1 MNAATEIR
9 RDGELPRSEMRAVL
23 TGATRKADEV
33 RARRLEDAMRRL
45 RRDDVERPTVFVGTG
60 TCGLGAGAGK
70 TLAAVKELL
79 ATRGIDGDVV
89 EVGCI
94 GLCASEPMVDVQLPG
109 RARLSFGG
117 VTAKHVAEVVGG
129 TLDGAPPVGQALYQ
143 FVGDGLAVW
152 DGIPA
157 QGEHPF
163 FRPQKRWVLKNCG
176 IIDPARIDEYL
187 AGGGYAAYA
196 RTIRTLTPPEVCDLV
211 DRAGLRGRGGGGF
224 PAASKWRTAL
234 NSPGDRKY
242 LVCNADEGDPGAFM
256 DRAVVEGDPHRLL
269 EGMAIAAYA
278 IGASKAYVYIR
289 AEYPLAVARL
299 HEAIEQARAW
309 GSSAATSWA
318 AAWTWRSRSSRAP
331 ARSCAARKRRC

>member
-129 TLDGAPPVGQALYQ
+129 TLDATGGHNLLEPALFAKPVIFGPNYRSARMAGEAL
-143 FVGDGLAVW
+143 
-152 DGIPA
+152 
-157 QGEHPF
+157 
-163 FRPQKRWVLKNCG
+163 LKENG
-176 IIDPARIDEYL
+176 GFL
-187 AGGGYAAYA
+187 AGTAAEISA
-196 RTIRTLTPPEVCDLV
+196 TISKLLD
-211 DRAGLRGRGGGGF
+211 DRAYLDASGEN
-224 PAASKWRTAL
+224 AAKAL
-234 NSPGDRKY
+234 SSLK
-242 LVCNADEGDPGAFM
+242 GA
-256 DRAVVEGDPHRLL
+256 
-269 EGMAIAAYA
+269 
-278 IGASKAYVYIR
+278 
-289 AEYPLAVARL
+289 
-299 HEAIEQARAW
+299 
-309 GSSAATSWA
+309 T
-318 AAWTWRSRSSRAP
+318 
-331 ARSCAARKRRC
+331 ARSLDELTK